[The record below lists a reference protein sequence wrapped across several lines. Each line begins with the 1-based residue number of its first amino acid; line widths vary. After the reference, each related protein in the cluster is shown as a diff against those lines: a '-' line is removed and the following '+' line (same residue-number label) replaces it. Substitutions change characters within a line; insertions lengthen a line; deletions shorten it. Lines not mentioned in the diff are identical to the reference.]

1 MKIRNAFTNNMSN
14 DVKVGKAQLSTT
26 IQSYGLLGKIKK
38 SKTRESKNKES
49 KIAKEALLNLAVP
62 LAKDI

>member
-14 DVKVGKAQLSTT
+14 DIKVGKAQLSIT

-49 KIAKEALLNLAVP
+49 KIGKEALLNLAVP